1 MNDWQIGM
9 QMMARAPAPPPSEI
23 ELLKLK
29 PMPGLSTAEELEQM
43 VTMHKQ
49 GYSLVQIGKVIGRT
63 KSYVHCRLIRSGNYA
78 PEQVTN
84 RRADVENMLRT
95 GKCSTILIASDLQM
109 SLKYVHHILRTTP
122 GVEVERIGR
131 KSLYRLPA

>member
-9 QMMARAPAPPPSEI
+9 QMMARAPAPP
-23 ELLKLK
+23 
-29 PMPGLSTAEELEQM
+29 
-43 VTMHKQ
+43 
-49 GYSLVQIGKVIGRT
+49 
-63 KSYVHCRLIRSGNYA
+63 YA

-95 GKCSTILIASDLQM
+95 GKCSAILIASDLQM